1 MFIQIILFI
10 VSLVLYFESP
20 NKYSLEFCTIVFG
33 VFIASSLLFLRKI
46 IKDRNY
52 FNFHLFFLLSIFFT
66 NFAYPVFIYPTDP
79 EYFSIFTFAFD
90 HNLIS
95 QGTALSQL
103 AISAYIVGVLIVSVL
118 KNKNVETEYEYSFSK
133 GLVSFLTVITI
144 IFTVAFLGHVIYMF
158 TFEPDEELLNTQ
170 IVNICVIIITIAL
183 LVNNLN
189 IKDTVKGK
197 SLLFLKEN
205 KALISCAFAIMLL
218 SLWFGDRGPA
228 IQMFFI
234 ITFVFVTFVTK
245 IKLRVFV
252 PLVIFG
258 LFLMTI
264 ISYTRGSDNNL
275 KSGSIGNTFNE
286 ASQEVGQF
294 NSFWNY
300 GMDLIV
306 NNRNLFVA
314 LEIGNRREPLYG
326 KSYFPYLFSPIPGI
340 PTLLTETVFGKKP
353 EAFATSTVITK
364 YTGLDWGVGS
374 NAVGDIYMNFKTFG
388 VVCIFLLFGA
398 FIRGL
403 ETSKN
408 IYSLLAITLI
418 FALVIYYPRS
428 SLLEQLALVIRG
440 IIILYLIFVFTS
452 NPKSIKKIT
461 KTISNN

>member
-1 MFIQIILFI
+1 MVVQLILFI

-20 NKYSLEFCTIVFG
+20 NKYSLEFCTTVFA
-33 VFIASSLLFLRKI
+33 VFLVSAILFLHKV

-90 HNLIS
+90 HNIIS
-95 QGTALSQL
+95 QGTALSQV
-103 AISAYIVGVLIVSVL
+103 AISAYIVGVLLINFF
-118 KNKNVETEYEYSFSK
+118 KNKNFVSEYEYSFSP
-133 GLVSFLTVITI
+133 GLVSFLKGLTVV
-144 IFTVAFLGHVIYMF
+144 FTFAFLGHVIYMF

-170 IVNICVIIITIAL
+170 IVNICVIIITITL

-189 IKDTVKGK
+189 IKDEIRGKTV
-197 SLLFLKEN
+197 LFLKVN
-205 KALISCAFAIMLL
+205 KILIFCALGIMLF

-234 ITFVFVTFVTK
+234 IAFIYVTYVTK
-245 IKLRVFV
+245 IKLRVFI

-286 ASQEVGQF
+286 ASQEVGEF

-314 LEIGNRREPLYG
+314 IEIGNRREPLYG
-326 KSYFPYLFSPIPGI
+326 KSYFPYIFSPFPGV
-340 PTLLTETVFGKKP
+340 PTLLTETIFGKKP
-353 EAFATSTVITK
+353 EAFATSTIITK
-364 YTGLDWGVGS
+364 YTGLEWGVGS

-388 VVCIFLLFGA
+388 VVLIFLLFGM

-403 ETSKN
+403 ETSTG
-408 IYSLLAITLI
+408 IYGVLAFTLI

-428 SLLEQLALVIRG
+428 SLLEQLSLVVRG

-452 NPKSIKKIT
+452 NPLIIKKIT
-461 KTISNN
+461 KQNNN